1 LCSCPSTSHPRHRV
15 LSDQFSFS
23 SSFLFSGTQLFYVYT
38 SVPQND
44 VRTVQL
50 SMATITPTSTLTTS
64 TSRGH
69 HLHVVLACFYS
80 SHTIR
85 LITTLQLRDVSSL
98 DSTFGLFSSLAV
110 CGASVVTVGDIR
122 VYLIDYI
129 LYIIDCQICP
139 NIFDM
144 INIIYCGLSYVSR
157 AVLPLKAI
165 ILYIYRPRA
174 TIQYN
179 QQFIRNLFLN
189 R

>member
-1 LCSCPSTSHPRHRV
+1 
-15 LSDQFSFS
+15 
-23 SSFLFSGTQLFYVYT
+23 VYT
-38 SVPQND
+38 SAPQND

-50 SMATITPTSTLTTS
+50 STATITSTSTLTTS

-80 SHTIR
+80 SHTIH

-110 CGASVVTVGDIR
+110 CGAPVVTVGDIR

-174 TIQYN
+174 TIQYITRMGVG
-179 QQFIRNLFLN
+179 QAGRPPRASRPTQLHV
-189 R
+189 